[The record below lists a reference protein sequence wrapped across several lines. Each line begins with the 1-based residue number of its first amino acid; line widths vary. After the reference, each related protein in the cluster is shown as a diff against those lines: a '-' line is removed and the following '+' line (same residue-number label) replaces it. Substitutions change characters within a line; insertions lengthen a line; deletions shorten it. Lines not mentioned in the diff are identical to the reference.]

1 MKRPLRRYIRE
12 CGTRN
17 KEQGCT
23 AVYSV
28 TNSQGFV
35 PSTDYFSKEVY
46 SKDLSNYKIVKRGM
60 IAYNPSRVNVGSL
73 AVQNAEEQ
81 VIVSPLYVVFSVDET
96 QLLPDYI
103 CYFLHSDLGMKEIAA
118 HTSGSVRDSLKFSAL
133 QNIEITIRP
142 VVEQEE
148 IITLLRKIESIIEK
162 RNRTL
167 KKIDDL
173 VKSQFIEM
181 FGGYSLRNK
190 QPGWVKVG
198 AVAEVV
204 GGSTPKTDKPE
215 YWDGDFYWITPA
227 EIKEDDFIVTHTQRS
242 LTEKGVSSCSL
253 RRLPV
258 GTVLLSSRAPIGK
271 VAIAGVEMYCNQGF
285 KNLICGEELN
295 SVYVYALLKYNSDYL
310 NLLGRGATFKEISK
324 SIVENICIPVP
335 AIARQNEFAR
345 FVEQTDKSFA
355 FFRIVKS
362 QYEENFRIAEQTM
375 PTKDKKFSFVF
386 RQPEQR
392 SEKKDAVKGAGA
404 LPEKILHKNKNETT
418 FMVVSIIS
426 AIIFPLDGSGF
437 FR

>member
-1 MKRPLRRYIRE
+1 MKRPLRHYIRE

-133 QNIEITIRP
+133 QNIEITICP
-142 VVEQEE
+142 VAEQEE

-167 KKIDDL
+167 EKIDEL

-181 FGGYSLRNK
+181 FGDIKSNPNNFKVVSLQRLIDEGVITYHLDGNHGGEYPRNDEFIDSGVPYIGANCVVDGEVCLSNAK
-190 QPGWVKVG
+190 YLSLERAGRLKKGIAQTHDVLFAHNATVG
-198 AVAEVV
+198 PVAILV
-204 GGSTPKTDKPE
+204 TDKPKV
-215 YWDGDFYWITPA
+215 ILST
-227 EIKEDDFIVTHTQRS
+227 S
-242 LTEKGVSSCSL
+242 LTAFRRNRDKMNEMFLASFLRSDSFVSQYIPIMKQTT
-253 RRLPV
+253 RNQFPV
-258 GTVLLSSRAPIGK
+258 TAQRKCLFMVPPID
-271 VAIAGVEMYCNQGF
+271 
-285 KNLICGEELN
+285 L
-295 SVYVYALLKYNSDYL
+295 
-310 NLLGRGATFKEISK
+310 
-324 SIVENICIPVP
+324 
-335 AIARQNEFAR
+335 QNEFAR
-345 FVEQTDKSFA
+345 FVEQTDKSKVLFTQKLFFQLYMAICVKA
-355 FFRIVKS
+355 F
-362 QYEENFRIAEQTM
+362 
-375 PTKDKKFSFVF
+375 
-386 RQPEQR
+386 
-392 SEKKDAVKGAGA
+392 EKNAQMLYNCRREVA
-404 LPEKILHKNKNETT
+404 
-418 FMVVSIIS
+418 
-426 AIIFPLDGSGF
+426 
-437 FR
+437 R